1 MCDGLFSTLF
11 QFDGEL
17 LHIIA
22 VHNTNPEA
30 LEALHRVYPARP
42 TRALVAARAILER
55 TVVHICDAELEL
67 ESEQRAVARA
77 VGWRSALIVPMLR
90 EGAPIG
96 VITVGR
102 TEAGP
107 FSDGEIE
114 LLKTFADR
122 AVIAI
127 ENVRLFTELQA
138 RTAELTQSVGRLT
151 ALGEVSQALSSTLDL
166 DTVLTTIVNRAVHL
180 SGADLRV

>member
-1 MCDGLFSTLF
+1 LCDGLFSSLH

-22 VHNTNPEA
+22 VHNTTPEA

-55 TVVHICDAELEL
+55 TVVHISDAELEL

-102 TEAGP
+102 IETGP

-114 LLKTFADR
+114 LLKTFADQ

-127 ENVRLFTELQA
+127 VCCSSASVTCAWAWVSARL
-138 RTAELTQSVGRLT
+138 
-151 ALGEVSQALSSTLDL
+151 
-166 DTVLTTIVNRAVHL
+166 
-180 SGADLRV
+180 